1 MNRLTRIG
9 GSLVGIGAGAVAL
22 LWLLKDRLSGPA
34 TTPVRT
40 GDAPGFRVAP
50 PSAGTPSAAADDL
63 GEVKGIG
70 PVYRA
75 RLAEAGIETFAGL
88 SAASAESVA
97 EAAGVP
103 AERATDWIDQARGLQ
118 D

>member
-1 MNRLTRIG
+1 MKRLTRIG

-34 TTPVRT
+34 PAPVGT
-40 GDAPGFRVAP
+40 DTAPGFRVAP
-50 PSAGTPSAAADDL
+50 TPTATPTATADDL

-70 PVYRA
+70 PVYRE
-75 RLAEAGIETFAGL
+75 RLAEAGIDTFAAL
-88 SAASAESVA
+88 SAASADAVA
-97 EAAGVP
+97 EAAGVA

-118 D
+118 A